1 MAGLVEEGETQVAT
15 IRRTGEGFTEE
26 EEDGEEEGEED
37 MEEEGEELF
46 VPHLYCCVHYTL

>member
-1 MAGLVEEGETQVAT
+1 MAGLVEEGETPVAT
-15 IRRTGEGFTEE
+15 IRRTGEGFTE

>member
-1 MAGLVEEGETQVAT
+1 MEEGETPVAT